1 MIRIRTRR
9 CPMSAEVIA
18 PNLRRL
24 RADRGVSQAVLA
36 KAAGLS
42 RVGYALIEAG
52 KSEPRQGNL
61 QAIARALDVPVRELV
76 SPVRELQRV
85 RFRSLKKL
93 KSRTAVLAGVAKT
106 IEDFG
111 ELERLLGLPSR
122 DRLQGI
128 DVRGTPAEA
137 AAKVRDTFALDDSE
151 PVRDICGLLE
161 ARGVKVIPRPVASDA
176 FFGLSVGPED
186 GGPAVVV
193 NTWDRIPVERWI
205 FTAAHELGHLVLHRS
220 AYDVS
225 ATEERDDEEAQANQ
239 FASHFLL
246 PEKGF
251 RKEWNETAGLDP
263 IDRILKVKRI
273 FHVSYRTILY
283 RLSEDKPDGHR
294 IWKAFQVAWMR
305 RYGNTLKK
313 ADEPSGLNAAAFR
326 AETPEPPRAREPEGL
341 IRCDFTEDRLSL
353 LVRRAVEAGAI
364 TLGRAAQI
372 LDLSLRDM
380 RERAMAWAL

>member
-1 MIRIRTRR
+1 
-9 CPMSAEVIA
+9 MSADVIA

-24 RADRGVSQAVLA
+24 RTDRGISQAALA

-52 KSEPRQGNL
+52 KSEPRPNNL
-61 QAIARALDVPVRELV
+61 QAIARVLDVPLRELV
-76 SPVRELQRV
+76 SPARELRRV
-85 RFRSLKKL
+85 RFRSIKKL

-111 ELERLLGLPSR
+111 ELERLLDLPSR
-122 DRLQGI
+122 DLLQGM
-128 DVRGTPAEA
+128 DMAGTPAEA
-137 AAKVRDTFALDDSE
+137 AARVRAAFALDDSE

-176 FFGLSVGPED
+176 FFGLSVAVED

-220 AYDVS
+220 AYDVR
-225 ATEERDDEEAQANQ
+225 ATEERHEEEDQANQ

-251 RKEWNETAGLDP
+251 RKEWDEAAGLDP

-283 RLSEDKPDGHR
+283 RLSEGQPDGSR
-294 IWKAFQVAWMR
+294 VWMAFQVAWR
-305 RYGNTLKK
+305 RRCGNTLKK
-313 ADEPSGLNAAAFR
+313 ADEPGGLHAAAFR
-326 AETPEPPRAREPEGL
+326 ASSPEPPRSPEPAGL
-341 IRCDFTEDRLSL
+341 VRYDFAEDQLSL
-353 LVRRAVEAGAI
+353 LVRKAVEAGAI

-372 LDLSLRDM
+372 LDLSLREM
-380 RERAMAWAL
+380 RERAMAWAE